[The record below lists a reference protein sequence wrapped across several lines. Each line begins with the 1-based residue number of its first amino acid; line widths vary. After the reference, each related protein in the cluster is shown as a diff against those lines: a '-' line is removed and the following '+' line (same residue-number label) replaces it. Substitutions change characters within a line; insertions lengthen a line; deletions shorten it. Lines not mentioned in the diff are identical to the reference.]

1 MSSIKNARFD
11 NQLKQ
16 YHIITNLSTTK
27 KKLSFW
33 QEIKYQHTKAFLPST
48 HESYKQK

>member
-1 MSSIKNARFD
+1 MSSIKKCTVWQPIETISYNHEFID
-11 NQLKQ
+11 HKKQ
-16 YHIITNLSTTK
+16 
-27 KKLSFW
+27 LSFW